1 MKCCWGLPG
10 SWGGCG
16 DACSLQQPLLWDPAV
31 LMEAPL
37 ANLVIQLVLNAPG
50 LRRGMARWGRVD
62 SYLPER
68 VSQDNGAA
76 I

>member
-1 MKCCWGLPG
+1 MMLWLGVDLC
-10 SWGGCG
+10 
-16 DACSLQQPLLWDPAV
+16 ASLQWPLPQDLTV
-31 LMEAPL
+31 LMEAAL

-50 LRRGMARWGRVD
+50 LRGGMARWGFAD

-68 VSQDNGAA
+68 VSQDNGDA

>member
-1 MKCCWGLPG
+1 
-10 SWGGCG
+10 
-16 DACSLQQPLLWDPAV
+16 
-31 LMEAPL
+31 MEAPL

-50 LRRGMARWGRVD
+50 LRRGMAGWGFVD

-68 VSQDNGAA
+68 VSQDNEAA

>member
-1 MKCCWGLPG
+1 
-10 SWGGCG
+10 
-16 DACSLQQPLLWDPAV
+16 
-31 LMEAPL
+31 MEAPL

-50 LRRGMARWGRVD
+50 LRIGMARWGRVD